1 MGVILFQE
9 RERTEAIWRT
19 RLLQVEKEVQE
30 NQVNILASPKP
41 LSDTNQPMDLIGL
54 PTTRSISLTPPAWE
68 KLVGG

>member
-41 LSDTNQPMDLIGL
+41 LWDTNQPMDLIGL
-54 PTTRSISLTPPAWE
+54 LTTGSITLTPPAGE